1 MFKSF
6 QTRLVLFI
14 VALFALVQ
22 ALTFTAVRAGIVS
35 NIFDQ
40 ARDQLM
46 AAGGIL
52 ERRILATTED
62 LAQGTSILASD
73 FGFRQAV
80 ATADHSTIMSA
91 LDNLATRIKA
101 DRIMLLSLDGV
112 VVADTGSAID
122 AAARGDIVTIGQ
134 ANAPFPFVDMT
145 EEAEA
150 KGRAVSIAVLD
161 GRIYQLVVVP
171 ILAPVPIAWITI
183 GLEIGDVFA
192 GEMRRQSTVPVDVSF
207 GFADEKGDW
216 VIESSTI
223 ATPLRGT
230 LAAALKNRHLAKPI
244 TLDLGGADY
253 VTVVAPVPGPQQ
265 SETVYAI
272 LQYSLDVALKPYRSL
287 FVQLLILAATAILMS
302 FIGAALVARSIA
314 KPIRRLDF
322 AAQRIQIGRYT
333 EKVPVTQDDEIG
345 RLSLTFNQ
353 MMEGI
358 AEREEKIAYQ
368 ARHDMVTGLPNRVAL
383 EAHVAGLIVNPP
395 ESSAGRVS
403 VALLQVSRFAEINNT
418 WGHDTGDQLMRKIS
432 HGLKQA
438 VPPGTFIARHANNM
452 FALSLVVADD
462 DQEHAALERILAAF
476 SDPVDIAGSNI
487 DVSLVAGIARYP
499 SHGTVARTLLQ
510 HADSAIFAAKQK
522 GLAIAVYEATADQ
535 HKPERLSMM
544 GELRQGLEKGQFKFY
559 YQPKVDIAR
568 GKITAVEALIRWMH
582 PERGFMP
589 PDLFIPLAEQT
600 GNIGR
605 LTAWALE
612 TAIAQSRAWTEKGI
626 DVRIAVNLSARD
638 LMNRHLPETI
648 ANLLTKHRVG
658 HDRLI
663 LEITE
668 SAIMEDPVHALGVLK
683 ALSDMGMTLS
693 IDDYGTGYS
702 SLAYLKSLPVQ
713 EIKIDKSFVLKL
725 ASSPGDEILV
735 RSTIELGHNL
745 GLKVTAE
752 GIEDAAAMAI
762 LDAYGCETGQ
772 GYFISK
778 PLPAAEFET
787 FYTTS
792 RWSPVRNI
800 RADAE
805 QIDEAPARG

>member
-6 QTRLVLFI
+6 QTRLVLFF

-22 ALTFTAVRAGIVS
+22 ALTFTAVQTGIVN

-80 ATADHSTIMSA
+80 ATADHSTIISA
-91 LDNLATRIKA
+91 LDNLATRIRA

-122 AAARGDIVTIGQ
+122 ASARGDIVTIGQ
-134 ANAPFPFVDMT
+134 ANAPFPFADMT
-145 EEAEA
+145 EEAEL

-192 GEMRRQSTVPVDVSF
+192 TDMRRQSTVPVDVSF
-207 GFADEKGDW
+207 GFASAQGDW
-216 VIESSTI
+216 MIESSTI
-223 ATPLRGT
+223 AMPLRNV
-230 LAAALKNRHLAKPI
+230 LAAALKNRPLTTPM

-287 FVQLLILAATAILMS
+287 FIQLLILAATAILAS
-302 FIGAALVARSIA
+302 FIGAALVARGIA
-314 KPIRRLDF
+314 KPIRRLDA

-383 EAHVAGLIVNPP
+383 EAHVAGLILNPP
-395 ESSAGRVS
+395 TSSGGRVS
-403 VALLQVSRFAEINNT
+403 VALVQVSRFAEINNT
-418 WGHDTGDQLMRKIS
+418 LGHDTGDQLMRKVS
-432 HGLKQA
+432 QSLKQT

-452 FALSLVVADD
+452 FALSLAVADD
-462 DQEHAALERILAAF
+462 EREHAALERILAAF
-476 SDPVDIAGSNI
+476 SEPVEISGAII
-487 DVSLVAGIARYP
+487 DVSMVAGIARYP
-499 SHGTVARTLLQ
+499 SHGTVARALLQ
-510 HADSAIFAAKQK
+510 HADSAIHFAKKK
-522 GLAIAVYEATADQ
+522 GLSIAVYDASADQ

-568 GKITAVEALIRWMH
+568 GKITAVEALIRWVH

-612 TAIAQSRAWTEKGI
+612 TSIAQSRAWSEKGI
-626 DVRIAVNLSARD
+626 DVKIAVNLSARD
-638 LMNRHLPETI
+638 LMNRHLPDMI
-648 ANLLTKHRVG
+648 AALLSKHRVN

-668 SAIMEDPVHALGVLK
+668 SAIMEDPLHAVGILT
-683 ALSDMGMTLS
+683 ALNGMGMTLS

-762 LDAYGCETGQ
+762 LDASGCETGQ
-772 GYFISK
+772 GYFIAK

-787 FYTTS
+787 FYATS
-792 RWSPVRNI
+792 RWSPVRNV
-800 RADAE
+800 RTD
-805 QIDEAPARG
+805 QPDDVPARG